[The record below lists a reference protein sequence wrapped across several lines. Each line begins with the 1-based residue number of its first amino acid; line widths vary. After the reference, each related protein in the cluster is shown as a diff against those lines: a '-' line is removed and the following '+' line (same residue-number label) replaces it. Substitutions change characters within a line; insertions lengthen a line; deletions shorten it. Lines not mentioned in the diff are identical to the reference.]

1 MIMSSLISPSHMP
14 CLVLTDLNLVEH
26 NITNLKNPPPPL
38 LDEDL
43 EEDVISS
50 K

>member
-1 MIMSSLISPSHMP
+1 MSSLTSPSYMP
-14 CLVLTDLNLVEH
+14 CLVLTNLDLVEH
-26 NITNLKNPPPPL
+26 NIVNPKNPPLSL
-38 LDEDL
+38 LDKDL

>member
-1 MIMSSLISPSHMP
+1 MSSSTSPSHISR
-14 CLVLTDLNLVEH
+14 LVSTDLNLVEH
-26 NITNLKNPPPPL
+26 NIVNLKNPPPSL